1 MRRIFGFLV
10 VMVCLLGAEAG
21 WGAQAHA
28 NSEVIAAVVNEDAI
42 TLSDVAD
49 RATLIIRS
57 SGMPDNP
64 EIRAKLNPQILAALI
79 EEQIMLQEAK
89 RQEVSVTEEQIQQ
102 GFATLAQQNN
112 LKPDQFKEML
122 GRSGVNVKTMYNQIE
137 AQIAWGQ
144 SVQKTIR
151 PRIAVTDADL
161 DDMRQRMRDKIG
173 KTEYLVAGIFLP
185 VEKADDAANIREM
198 SHALASDI
206 RAGKVPFSRVAQ
218 QFSKS
223 AGAHQ
228 GGDLGWIQEGQL
240 EKEIEEALAVLQ
252 AGQVSDPVKTR
263 SGYNILLLREK
274 RTISEDT
281 IPSDEALTQM
291 IGTERL
297 ERMQRRRLQDLKS
310 SAFIDVR
317 A

>member
-1 MRRIFGFLV
+1 MRRILGFLV
-10 VMVCLLGAEAG
+10 VVALSLGAVSG
-21 WGAQAHA
+21 LGVKAQA

-42 TLSDVAD
+42 TLSDVSD

-64 EIRAKLNPQILAALI
+64 EIRAKLNPQILATLI
-79 EEQIMLQEAK
+79 EEQIMMQEAK
-89 RQEVSVTEEQIQQ
+89 RLEVKVTEEQIQQ

-112 LKPDQFKEML
+112 VPPEQFKEML
-122 GRSGVNVKTMYNQIE
+122 SRSGVNAKTMYNQIE
-137 AQIAWGQ
+137 SQMAWGQ
-144 SVQKTIR
+144 AVQKTIR
-151 PRIAVTDADL
+151 PRIAVTDADI

-185 VEKADDAANIREM
+185 VEKAEDAANIREM
-198 SHALASDI
+198 SYALASDI

-240 EKEIEEALAVLQ
+240 EKEIEAALVTLQ
-252 AGQVSDPVKTR
+252 PGQVSEPVKTR
-263 SGYNILLLREK
+263 TGYNILLLREK
-274 RTISEDT
+274 RVTSEDT
-281 IPSDEALTQM
+281 IPSDEALMQM

-317 A
+317 V